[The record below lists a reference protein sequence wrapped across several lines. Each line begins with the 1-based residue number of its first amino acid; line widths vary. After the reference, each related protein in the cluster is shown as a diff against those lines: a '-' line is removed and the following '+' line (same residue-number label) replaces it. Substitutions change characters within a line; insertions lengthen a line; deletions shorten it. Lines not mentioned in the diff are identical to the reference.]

1 MAKKSIAKQQAEQLD
16 RQLAHWEA
24 TAEQNK
30 QEQLE
35 FARLRA
41 LGLLP
46 SAVDRFNVEA
56 YQKHIIEFNKRIKK
70 CE

>member
-1 MAKKSIAKQQAEQLD
+1 MPKSLAKQQAEQLD

-30 QEQLE
+30 REQAE

-41 LGLLP
+41 QGKLP
-46 SAVDRFNVEA
+46 SIVDRFDVSA
-56 YQKHIIEFNKRIKK
+56 YQQSIINFNKKTR
-70 CE
+70 CSA